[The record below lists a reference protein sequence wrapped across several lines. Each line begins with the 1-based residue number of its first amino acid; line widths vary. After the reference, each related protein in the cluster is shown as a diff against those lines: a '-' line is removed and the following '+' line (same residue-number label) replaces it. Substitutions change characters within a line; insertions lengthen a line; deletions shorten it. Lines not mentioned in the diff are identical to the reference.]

1 MLCAAGARRQASTH
15 HHQRPIQ
22 RESCETVMSVPALLA
37 SSACLPPHLSCHQ
50 PGFLCSAS
58 YKGLS
63 STSVLVTGII
73 LRESLQIN
81 QSRANSHP
89 GVHATRPGGA
99 MNACLHTPGVHARP
113 PTVFARLGFWRGGAA
128 RPGIYTPG
136 GAGVGDPTSPRADV
150 RWDERMTPEIS
161 QDTTYTSSPR
171 RARRAVASRAGR
183 RRS

>member
-1 MLCAAGARRQASTH
+1 MPLMQCDAVRCRSSSPGVNAHISASS
-15 HHQRPIQ
+15 RLPE
-22 RESCETVMSVPALLA
+22 RVVCETVMSVPALLA

-136 GAGVGDPTSPRADV
+136 VQMQVWVT
-150 RWDERMTPEIS
+150 
-161 QDTTYTSSPR
+161 PR
-171 RARRAVASRAGR
+171 RHVPDVGTVVRMSG
-183 RRS
+183 